1 MPSVLASTAF
11 LALSALAQEAPPPLP
26 APSAAPAILEITS
39 TKSVVTVARIEG
51 HSVGVG
57 YTFGGGWGGGRAG
70 GGVVPTVISSEYFRD
85 LCLTPCR
92 VELPAGLH
100 ELKFYGQGYRPAA
113 EKYTFQAGETR
124 VLSVKPGSFGLTI
137 LAITSACTGGTLAL
151 VGGLALAVDAGEP
164 PRRRNFSPEAEVAM
178 IGSGVALMG
187 LGIWGMQA
195 TRTIVTDVTP
205 SSVSVSY
212 NGEF

>member
-1 MPSVLASTAF
+1 
-11 LALSALAQEAPPPLP
+11 
-26 APSAAPAILEITS
+26 
-39 TKSVVTVARIEG
+39 
-51 HSVGVG
+51 
-57 YTFGGGWGGGRAG
+57 
-70 GGVVPTVISSEYFRD
+70 
-85 LCLTPCR
+85 
-92 VELPAGLH
+92 
-100 ELKFYGQGYRPAA
+100 
-113 EKYTFQAGETR
+113 
-124 VLSVKPGSFGLTI
+124 
-137 LAITSACTGGTLAL
+137 